1 LAPFVCPS
9 CGTGYPGGGV
19 CPRDGARLAPAADP
33 LLGQTLGS
41 YRIAQVLGEGGMGR
55 VYLGVHPQIN
65 SHVAIKVLS
74 EECARDRVLVER
86 FVAEARAVNLIRHE
100 NIVSVVDISALPDGR
115 PYIVMERLEGESL
128 GELLRRGPMPLGTL
142 SRLMGDVLRGLA
154 AAHDQ
159 GIIHRD
165 LKPDNIFVL
174 KSGRAKIL
182 DFGIAKLMPGVGSID
197 EGTRTGTLLGTPFYM
212 APEQALGRP
221 VDPRSD
227 IYSIGVILY
236 ECVTGR
242 RPFAGTTLYELLKQ
256 HVEVEPPAP
265 SSMRRDLTPSFEA
278 VIRRALEKQPHQ
290 RFQSAL
296 ELSAALDQAA
306 SGLAPDAFAAP
317 GSALPAHALAAA
329 SPGAYA
335 GYGAPPPGMTPHGMT
350 PPPYGPAGYGM
361 APTAPSPTPGFAAPL
376 TYPGDGSRGSSESAS
391 AAYFAA
397 QPGYVPPP
405 PPNVQAPAYAVAK
418 RSALPMFALMGCG
431 FLVLV
436 VAVSGAVFVA
446 LREEPTAP
454 GVNAPALADG
464 TPGAAVVAPSQPAEE
479 EAEFD
484 SERFDVQGF
493 IPKAEALARAE
504 IADAKMIAMDVQGA
518 SPDGIVDFSIQSGS
532 TVLYRFRS
540 PERSKPPP
548 GFPTNAAFENNCLV
562 YVMVQ
567 GSGVNTYVLD
577 KWACNTP
584 ITGRPRCSIK
594 QVFKKAAAL
603 GAPKEKVIGNVGFN
617 GDMQKSVGGKLRWYV
632 NIPPLFSNVVDDDC

>member
-1 LAPFVCPS
+1 MTLPFVCPT
-9 CGTGYPGGGV
+9 CGTGYPGDGV
-19 CPRDGARLAPAADP
+19 CPVDGARLLPSSDA
-33 LLGQTLGS
+33 LLGQVLGS
-41 YRIAQVLGEGGMGR
+41 YRIARVLGEGGMGR
-55 VYLGVHPQIN
+55 VYLGVHPQIH

-128 GELLRRGPMPLGTL
+128 GELLRRGPLPLGTL
-142 SRLMGDVLRGLA
+142 SRLMSDVLRGLA

-174 KSGRAKIL
+174 KSGRAKLL

-227 IYSIGVILY
+227 LYSIGVILY

-256 HVEVEPPAP
+256 HVEVEPPPPA
-265 SSMRRDLTPSFEA
+265 SMRRDLSPAFEA
-278 VIRRALEKQPHQ
+278 VIRRALEKQPQH

-296 ELSAALDQAA
+296 ELSRALEHA
-306 SGLAPDAFAAP
+306 GGELGPEAFAPPGVAVSAHVMAAP
-317 GSALPAHALAAA
+317 TP
-329 SPGAYA
+329 PPYA
-335 GYGAPPPGMTPHGMT
+335 GYGTPSGMTPAPYAHGAYGS
-350 PPPYGPAGYGM
+350 PP
-361 APTAPSPTPGFAAPL
+361 APSPTPGFAPPLAPHAANA
-376 TYPGDGSRGSSESAS
+376 GSHGSAGSAA
-391 AAYFAA
+391 AAYFGS
-397 QPGYVPPP
+397 QPGHALPAAP
-405 PPNVQAPAYAVAK
+405 APAYAVTK
-418 RSALPMFALMGCG
+418 SSKVPIFALMGCG
-431 FLVLV
+431 FVLLSL
-436 VAVSGAVFVA
+436 AVGGGLFVA
-446 LREEPTAP
+446 LRGAATSGATANVT
-454 GVNAPALADG
+454 GATNG
-464 TPGAAVVAPSQPAEE
+464 TPGAALTAPGEAEEAE

-484 SERFDVQGF
+484 DEHFDVQAF
-493 IPKAEALARAE
+493 LPKAEALAQAE
-504 IADAKMIAMDVQGA
+504 IPDAKMIAMDVQGA
-518 SPDGIVDFSIQSGS
+518 SPEGIVNFTIQSGS

-540 PERSKPPP
+540 PERSKPPA
-548 GFPTNAAFENNCLV
+548 GFPTNAAFESNCLV

-594 QVFKKAAAL
+594 AVFKKAKAL
-603 GAPKEKVIGNVGFN
+603 GAPVDNVIGNVGFN
-617 GDMQKSVGGKLRWYV
+617 GDMKTPGGKLRWYV
-632 NIPPLFSNVVDDDC
+632 NVPPRFSNVVDDDC

>member
-1 LAPFVCPS
+1 
-9 CGTGYPGGGV
+9 
-19 CPRDGARLAPAADP
+19 
-33 LLGQTLGS
+33 
-41 YRIAQVLGEGGMGR
+41 MGR

-142 SRLMGDVLRGLA
+142 ARLMGDVLRGLA

-242 RPFAGTTLYELLKQ
+242 RPFAGSTLYELLKQ

-265 SSMRRDLTPSFEA
+265 SSMRRDLTPPFEA

-329 SPGAYA
+329 SPGAYP
-335 GYGAPPPGMTPHGMT
+335 GYGVPSHGMT

-361 APTAPSPTPGFAAPL
+361 APAAPSPTPGFAAPL

-405 PPNVQAPAYAVAK
+405 PPNVQAPAYTVVK
-418 RSALPMFALMGCG
+418 RSALPMFALLGCG

-446 LREEPTAP
+446 LRAEPTAP
-454 GVNAPALADG
+454 AVNAPVLADG
-464 TPGAAVVAPSQPAEE
+464 TPGAAVVAPSEPAEE

-562 YVMVQ
+562 YVMVH

-577 KWACNTP
+577 IVPPNVSYRPAP
-584 ITGRPRCSIK
+584 GRQP
-594 QVFKKAAAL
+594 
-603 GAPKEKVIGNVGFN
+603 
-617 GDMQKSVGGKLRWYV
+617 
-632 NIPPLFSNVVDDDC
+632 

>member
-1 LAPFVCPS
+1 LALPFVCPS
-9 CGTGYPGGGV
+9 CGTGYPGDGV
-19 CPRDGARLAPAADP
+19 CPGDGARLAPSSDP
-33 LLGQTLGS
+33 ILGQVLGS
-41 YRIAQVLGEGGMGR
+41 YRIARVLGEGGMGR
-55 VYLGVHPQIN
+55 VYLGVHPQIH

-100 NIVSVVDISALPDGR
+100 NIVSVVDISALSDGR

-128 GELLRRGPMPLGTL
+128 GELLRRGPLPLGTL
-142 SRLMGDVLRGLA
+142 SRLMSDVLRGLA

-227 IYSIGVILY
+227 LYSIGVILY

-242 RPFAGTTLYELLKQ
+242 RPFSGTTLYELLKQ
-256 HVEVEPPAP
+256 HVEVEPPP
-265 SSMRRDLTPSFEA
+265 PTSMRRDLSPGFEA
-278 VIRRALEKQPHQ
+278 VIRRALEKQPQH

-296 ELSAALDQAA
+296 ELSRALEHVQTELGA
-306 SGLAPDAFAAP
+306 DAFAPP
-317 GSALPAHALAAA
+317 GSALPAHALAAPA
-329 SPGAYA
+329 AAPY
-335 GYGAPPPGMTPHGMT
+335 GYGTPHAATPHGMT
-350 PPPYGPAGYGM
+350 PAPYAHGAYGP
-361 APTAPSPTPGFAAPL
+361 PPAPSPTPGFAPPL
-376 TYPGDGSRGSSESAS
+376 SPHAVNAGSQASSGSAA
-391 AAYFAA
+391 AAYFGA
-397 QPGYVPPP
+397 QPGYGPPP
-405 PPNVQAPAYAVAK
+405 APAPAYAVNK
-418 RSALPMFALMGCG
+418 SSKLPIFALVGCG
-431 FLVLV
+431 FLILLI
-436 VAVSGAVFVA
+436 AVGGGVFVA
-446 LREEPTAP
+446 LRSAANTVAN
-454 GVNAPALADG
+454 VNAVTQTNG
-464 TPGAAVVAPSQPAEE
+464 TPGAVVATPGAAEEAE

-484 SERFDVQGF
+484 DERFDVQAF
-493 IPKAEALARAE
+493 IPKAEALAQAE
-504 IADAKMIAMDVQGA
+504 IPDAKMIAMDVQGA
-518 SPDGIVDFSIQSGS
+518 TPEGIVNFTIQSGS

-540 PERSKPPP
+540 PARSKPPA
-548 GFPTNAAFENNCLV
+548 GFPTNAAFESNCLV

-594 QVFKKAAAL
+594 AVFKKAKAL
-603 GAPKEKVIGNVGFN
+603 GAPVDNVIGNVGFN
-617 GDMQKSVGGKLRWYV
+617 GDMKTPGGKLRWYV
-632 NIPPLFSNVVDDDC
+632 NVPPRFSNVVDDDC

>member
-1 LAPFVCPS
+1 MAPPFVCPN
-9 CGTGYPGGGV
+9 CGTGYPGDGV
-19 CPRDGARLAPAADP
+19 CPVDGTRLARATDA
-33 LLGQTLGS
+33 LLGQVLGS
-41 YRIAQVLGEGGMGR
+41 YRIARVIGEGGMGR
-55 VYLGVHPQIN
+55 VYLGVHPQIQ

-100 NIVSVVDISALPDGR
+100 SIVSVVDINALPDGR

-128 GELLRRGPMPLGTL
+128 GELLRRGPLPLGTL
-142 SRLMGDVLRGLA
+142 SRLMSDVLRGLA

-242 RPFAGTTLYELLKQ
+242 RPFTGTTLYELLKQ

-265 SSMRRDLTPSFEA
+265 TSMRRDLSPGFEA
-278 VIRRALEKQPHQ
+278 VIRRALEKQPQH

-296 ELSAALDQAA
+296 ELSRALEQV
-306 SGLAPDAFAAP
+306 GTELGPDAFAPP
-317 GSALPAHALAAA
+317 GSALPPHLLAA
-329 SPGAYA
+329 PTPPPYA
-335 GYGAPPPGMTPHGMT
+335 GYGTPHGMTPHGMT
-350 PPPYGPAGYGM
+350 PAPYGHAPYG
-361 APTAPSPTPGFAAPL
+361 APPAPSPAPGFAPPL
-376 TYPGDGSRGSSESAS
+376 SPPGVDVGSRASSGSAA
-391 AAYFAA
+391 AAYF
-397 QPGYVPPP
+397 GS
-405 PPNVQAPAYAVAK
+405 APAYAPPPAPAYTVAK
-418 RSALPMFALMGCG
+418 SSRVPIFALVGCG
-431 FLVLV
+431 FALLAI
-436 VAVSGAVFVA
+436 AVGGGVFVA
-446 LREEPTAP
+446 LRSAASNVAAVNAVAQSPGAP
-454 GVNAPALADG
+454 GAAVT
-464 TPGAAVVAPSQPAEE
+464 TPGAAADED

-484 SERFDVQGF
+484 EERFDVQAF
-493 IPKAEALARAE
+493 IPKAEALAQAQ
-504 IADAKMIAMDVQGA
+504 IPDARMIAMDVQGA
-518 SPDGIVDFSIQSGS
+518 SPEGIVNFTIQSGS

-540 PERSKPPP
+540 PERSKPPA
-548 GFPTNAAFENNCLV
+548 GFPTNAAFESNCVV

-594 QVFKKAAAL
+594 AVFKKAAAM
-603 GAPKEKVIGNVGFN
+603 GAPKDNVIGNVGFN
-617 GDMQKSVGGKLRWYV
+617 GDMGRSAGGKLRWYV
-632 NIPPLFSNVVDDDC
+632 NVPPRFSNVVDDDC